1 MLNRV
6 PIPDKREGP
15 TKHIKFKS
23 NKNKTKIELK

>member
-15 TKHIKFKS
+15 TKYIKFKS
-23 NKNKTKIELK
+23 NKTKIELK